1 MVKITLPNLRK
12 IKFCIAKN
20 VTDAVLYKIKLLTSV
35 SCTYYNIKRG
45 LYTTNCTKFNTL
57 FPSFFC

>member
-35 SCTYYNIKRG
+35 S
-45 LYTTNCTKFNTL
+45 
-57 FPSFFC
+57 

>member
-12 IKFCIAKN
+12 IKFRIAKN

-35 SCTYYNIKRG
+35 S
-45 LYTTNCTKFNTL
+45 
-57 FPSFFC
+57 